1 MFFGMKPDVRRNRG
15 READKFLSE
24 SLRGAGG
31 RENIDKDSHRGTP
44 SLRSREGQGVSSCV
58 PGSGLSVWRS
68 ESLECSLIGGL
79 NTGKYYLSRM
89 SNVPKKLLV

>member
-44 SLRSREGQGVSSCV
+44 LCEAERGRG
-58 PGSGLSVWRS
+58 
-68 ESLECSLIGGL
+68 
-79 NTGKYYLSRM
+79 
-89 SNVPKKLLV
+89 